1 MRKTIC
7 ILSDSHAAALKQGLR
22 RVAPG
27 FPDVEVTFFVGTRS
41 EWENVS
47 VDRGAIVA
55 PVGSLREKW
64 LRSSPGKHAIGDEY
78 DVYVVYGIG
87 ISTWGTLMQ
96 KMILQQV
103 PYDSEEMARV
113 IYSSLSTTPG
123 LKVVSALRKITRHSI
138 LMIAAPHSPSEFSIP
153 LRTLTPEA
161 LRHLV
166 AQFHKTC
173 VRLAEE
179 FGAKFIAQPGWTV
192 NPDGAT
198 TNMKFFSGMAGDK
211 GHMNADYGAIIAGRV
226 LRSSSLVGLKPL

>member
-1 MRKTIC
+1 MEKKIC
-7 ILSDSHAAALKQGLR
+7 ILSDSHAASLKQGLR
-22 RVAPG
+22 RIAPD
-27 FPDVEVTFFVGTRS
+27 FPGVEVTFFVGMRS
-41 EWENVS
+41 EWGNVS
-47 VDRGAIVA
+47 VDGGAIVA
-55 PVGSLREKW
+55 SVESLREKW

-78 DVYVVYGIG
+78 DVYVVYSMG
-87 ISTWGTLMQ
+87 ISAWGTLTQ

-123 LKVVSALRKITRHSI
+123 LKAVSALRKITRRPI
-138 LMIAAPHSPSEFSIP
+138 LMVAGPHSPDEFSIP

-179 FGAKFIAQPGWTV
+179 FGAKFIAQPRRTV

-198 TNMKFFSGMAGDK
+198 TNMKFFSGIAGDK
-211 GHMNADYGAIIAGRV
+211 GHMNADYGAIIAGRI
-226 LRSSSLVGLKPL
+226 LRSSALVSLKSL